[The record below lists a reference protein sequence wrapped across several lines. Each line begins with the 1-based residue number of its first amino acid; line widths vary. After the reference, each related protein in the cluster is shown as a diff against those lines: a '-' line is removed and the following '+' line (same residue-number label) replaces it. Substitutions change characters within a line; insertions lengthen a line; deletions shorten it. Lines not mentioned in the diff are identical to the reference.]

1 MVQPDSGSVLL
12 LSSLVLHNIAQG
24 IFETIVEQAPLA
36 IEELMN
42 ELEEEELS
50 EEDELSEEVEE
61 LSEEEAQERGVLFRE
76 PPKGEDCTLHGDSLS
91 WSQLVVDPYLPLLSH
106 PLTSALTPQVCSQC
120 GSWADLGNKY
130 MCCSL
135 SQRPLRAPRLLTTPQ
150 ALLLSPGI
158 LPAPLRSLPCV
169 TPALSTVSSAASH
182 SLPSSLNGHFCGGS
196 LFGVNHLKLHKSLAH
211 LSGLSPT
218 TGCPAPPTRM
228 GAGVSLALGAGPA
241 GSSWWRKRVRTK
253 SRRQHE

>member
-228 GAGVSLALGAGPA
+228 GAVCPWRWERGPLDRAG
-241 GSSWWRKRVRTK
+241 GGRG
-253 SRRQHE
+253 